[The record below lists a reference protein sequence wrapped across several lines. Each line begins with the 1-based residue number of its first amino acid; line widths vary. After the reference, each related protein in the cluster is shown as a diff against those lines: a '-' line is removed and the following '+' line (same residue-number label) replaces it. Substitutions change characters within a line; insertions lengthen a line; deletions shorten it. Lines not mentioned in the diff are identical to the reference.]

1 MSCEYSEYGLV
12 DAATQEVLEDLG
24 WKWEKNRKKVTT
36 RSRNANYEHDGR
48 RFMRTKEIGTFAAKL
63 L

>member
-24 WKWEKNRKKVTT
+24 WKWEKSGKR
-36 RSRNANYEHDGR
+36 
-48 RFMRTKEIGTFAAKL
+48 
-63 L
+63 